1 MLKKEELDAIKS
13 YGALCELESKINQ
26 TTWEIEPLKINGT
39 PLEYN
44 DFGKKYDTFPES
56 AEPYGCGN
64 MQFIPFVEVRKKT
77 LKKYNITESE
87 YRQIQEKLDCLS
99 FGCCGWC
106 V

>member
-1 MLKKEELDAIKS
+1 MLKKEELERIKS
-13 YGALCELESKINQ
+13 MDCLCELYLTRNEHNELIR
-26 TTWEIEPLKINGT
+26 PLINGVE
-39 PLEYN
+39 LEYEY
-44 DFGKKYDTFPES
+44 FGEKYDTDEEN

-64 MQFIPFVEVRKKT
+64 MQFIPFEEVKQET
-77 LKKYNITESE
+77 LDKYNITESE